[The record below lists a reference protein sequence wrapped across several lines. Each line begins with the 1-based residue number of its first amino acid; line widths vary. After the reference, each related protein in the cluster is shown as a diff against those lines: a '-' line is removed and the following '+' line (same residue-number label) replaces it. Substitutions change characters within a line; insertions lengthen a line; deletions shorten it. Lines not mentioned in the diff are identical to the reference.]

1 MESISARVR
10 RLTLQ
15 IILLLVCY
23 AGCRALFIYAN
34 RQEMDISG
42 LSSFVRVMIGG
53 MRFDLSAIA
62 ASNVLYII
70 LLFLPLP
77 FVGSRIYRGILTGI
91 FLLTNGICLLANMV
105 DVAYFPFV
113 HKRSQADALRFVTGE
128 KGGDL
133 FRLLPSFLTQY
144 WYLIGGFILMM
155 WLLWRGYRYTMRP
168 VKEVPSPLKFYL
180 ISSMT
185 LFLSLGLGILAF
197 RGGLQT
203 KPLNVIHASEMTS
216 VQNIPAIINTPFSIF
231 KSLRQKSMPAMDFFP
246 EEVLAD
252 LHGGIH
258 RPAVTDSFTRGNV
271 VIIIVESLS
280 RKYIGYFGGQ
290 ARTPFLDSLFE
301 EGYVFTNA
309 FANAKESIQGIPA
322 ILSSIPSWQSEPF
335 IFSYYSSNKITSLA
349 NLLDGEGY
357 ISSFYHGGYN
367 GTMGFDSY
375 AGLAG
380 FDHYY
385 GKNEYNN
392 NDDYDGHWGIWDE
405 PFLQYAADRMDAT
418 PQPFFSAIFTLN
430 THHPFLIP
438 EQYRDIFNKHRQPFL
453 NCVEYEDYALRRF
466 FERIRTSPWYDNTL
480 FVITADHTAINIEGA
495 QSSLMEDY
503 RIPIVFYRPKDGKL
517 KGKSDM
523 IASQIDIL
531 PSVMSL
537 LHYPEPY
544 FSLGTNL
551 FEDVV
556 KRYTINY
563 NGNIYTYIDKD
574 YCYQFNGENPVAL
587 YQWPKD
593 SLCSN
598 NLYTGMPNDAILPR
612 DSSLKKMLQL
622 FSQSMTENKM
632 TASAITR

>member
-133 FRLLPSFLTQY
+133 FRLLPSFLAQY
-144 WYLIGGFILMM
+144 WYLIVGFILMM
-155 WLLWRGYRYTMRP
+155 WLLWRGYRYTLRP
-168 VKEVPSPLKFYL
+168 VNKERSPLKFYL
-180 ISSMT
+180 GSSMT

-258 RPAVTDSFTRGNV
+258 RPAVRDSFTQENV

-280 RKYIGYFGGQ
+280 RKYIGYFGGE
-290 ARTPFLDSLFE
+290 AKTPFLDSLFGA
-301 EGYVFTNA
+301 GYVFTNA

-349 NLLDGEGY
+349 NLLDKKGY
-357 ISSFYHGGYN
+357 SSSFFHGGYN

-392 NDDYDGHWGIWDE
+392 NNDYDGHWGIWDE

-418 PQPFFSAIFTLN
+418 TQPFFSAIFTLN

-438 EQYRDIFNKHRQPFL
+438 DQYRNVFNKHRQPFL

-495 QSSLMEDY
+495 QSSLIEDY
-503 RIPIVFYRPKDGKL
+503 RIPIVLYRPKDGKL

-574 YCYQFNGENPVAL
+574 YCYQFNGEKPVAL
-587 YQWPKD
+587 YHWPKD

-598 NLYTGMPNDAILPR
+598 NLYTGMPNDVILSR

-622 FSQSMTENKM
+622 FSHSMIENKM
-632 TASAITR
+632 TASAIVR

>member
-42 LSSFVRVMIGG
+42 LSSLIRVMIGG

-133 FRLLPSFLTQY
+133 FRLLPSFLAQY
-144 WYLIGGFILMM
+144 WYLIVGFILMM
-155 WLLWRGYRYTMRP
+155 WLLWRGYRYTLRP
-168 VKEVPSPLKFYL
+168 VKEERSPLKFYL
-180 ISSMT
+180 GSSMT

-258 RPAVTDSFTRGNV
+258 RPAVQDSFTRENV
-271 VIIIVESLS
+271 VVIIVESLS
-280 RKYIGYFGGQ
+280 RKYIGYFGGE
-290 ARTPFLDSLFE
+290 AKTPFLDSLFGA
-301 EGYVFTNA
+301 GYVFTNA

-349 NLLDGEGY
+349 NLLDKKGY
-357 ISSFYHGGYN
+357 TSSFFHGGYN

-392 NDDYDGHWGIWDE
+392 NNDYDGHWGIWDE

-418 PQPFFSAIFTLN
+418 TQPFFSAIFTLN
-430 THHPFLIP
+430 THHPFHIP
-438 EQYRDIFNKHRQPFL
+438 EQYRNVFNKHRQPFL

-551 FEDVV
+551 FEDVA

-587 YQWPKD
+587 YHWPKD

-598 NLYTGMPNDAILPR
+598 NLYTGMPNDAILHR

-622 FSQSMTENKM
+622 FSHSMIENKM
-632 TASAITR
+632 TASAIVR